1 MSETLDSVV
10 HDFILEEFLYG
21 DGEVD
26 PDEDLF
32 EAGVLD
38 SMTFLRLLEFLDQR
52 FGVEVHM
59 GDITMD
65 RFNTVN
71 RVVGYLRSQGATV

>member
-1 MSETLDSVV
+1 MSETIDSVV
-10 HDFILEEFLYG
+10 HDFIIEEFLYG
-21 DGEVD
+21 DGDVD

-71 RVVGYLRSQGATV
+71 RVVGYLISQGATV

>member
-1 MSETLDSVV
+1 MTESLESIVLE
-10 HDFILEEFLYG
+10 FIVEECLYG
-21 DGEVD
+21 DGELD

-38 SMTFLRLLEFLDQR
+38 SMTFLRMLEFLDQR

-59 GDITMD
+59 GDITTD

-71 RVVGYLRSQGATV
+71 RVVGYLKSQGATP